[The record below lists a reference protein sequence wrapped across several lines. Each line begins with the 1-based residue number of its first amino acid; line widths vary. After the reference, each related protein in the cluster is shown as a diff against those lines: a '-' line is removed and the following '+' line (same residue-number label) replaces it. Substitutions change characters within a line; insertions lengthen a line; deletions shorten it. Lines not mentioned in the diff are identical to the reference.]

1 MNPPAARSAAPS
13 EPAADRYRL
22 VGRVVFRVLLLNL
35 AVAAA
40 KLAFGYATGTVSI
53 LSDGFHSLTDASS
66 NVVAL
71 VGIRAARRPP
81 DEDHPYGHR
90 KYETMAAVG
99 IVIFLT
105 LVVVEVLRTAAHR
118 LLDSGPPAHVG
129 TASFVVMIGTLVVNV
144 IVVRYERH
152 AGERFG
158 SEVLRADAMHTQSDL
173 LTSLAV
179 IAALVGARAGY
190 PILDPLAAGLVAVFI
205 GHAGYQIALEASR
218 ILSDQAV
225 FSRDD
230 LREVV
235 VSVPGVLGCHH
246 IRTRGS
252 ADQVFLDMHVWF
264 PGEMPLERAHALS
277 HVVKDRLMAH
287 FPQIV
292 DAVIHIEPPPGE
304 ASENLRIEELKN

>member
-1 MNPPAARSAAPS
+1 MTPLTPRPAVPDAPPA
-13 EPAADRYRL
+13 DRHGA
-22 VGRVVFRVLLLNL
+22 VVRVLFRVLLLNL
-35 AVAAA
+35 VVAGA

-53 LSDGFHSLTDASS
+53 LSDGFHSLTDGSS

-71 VGIRAARRPP
+71 VGTRIARRPP

-90 KYETMAAVG
+90 KYETMAAV
-99 IVIFLT
+99 VIAVFLA
-105 LVVVEVLRTAAHR
+105 LVMVEVLRTAAHR
-118 LLDSGPPAHVG
+118 LLGSAPAPHVG
-129 TASFVVMIGTLVVNV
+129 LASFLVMLGTLGVNV
-144 IVVRYERH
+144 WVVRYERREG
-152 AGERFG
+152 ARLG

-179 IAALVGARAGY
+179 IGALAGTRAGY

-218 ILSDQAV
+218 ILGDQAV

-235 VSVPGVLGCHH
+235 MGVSDVLGCEK

-264 PGEMPLERAHALS
+264 PGTMPLDRAHELS
-277 HVVKDRLMAH
+277 HVVKDRLMARY
-287 FPQIV
+287 PQIV
-292 DAVIHIEPPPGE
+292 DAIIHIEPPPREREGADDE
-304 ASENLRIEELKN
+304 G